1 MMLWFSRLGL
11 FGSLV
16 LLLWTLA
23 GCTVNQLPVPVA
35 ISTPVPLSDPEVRQ
49 ADVELLPAAVL
60 RYRFWDAALLPAY
73 TACAEQF
80 MALHPQITVVVEQ
93 IDGTSYW
100 GVLRDE
106 LTAGTAPDVF
116 VNHLTQMPELAA
128 ANQLYNLQPLFERDG
143 LDETVYINRASRL
156 WMRAGERYGL
166 PQDWSTVA
174 LVYNRDLL
182 AEAGVAPEQLETL
195 DWNPRDGGSLV
206 PLLASLTVDMN
217 GQSALSPAFQA
228 ADVAYYGMTLA
239 GQDSGGAYGQQQ
251 WSYLAAANG
260 FRFVD
265 FQYANSYFYDAPA
278 LIESLTWLQWL
289 INQSGYHTPFAE
301 IVERGG
307 RSLFL
312 EGRAV
317 LVADTSRFISQYVA
331 EAPFAV
337 GFAPLP
343 SGPQGRLTMFDG
355 LANSIVAST
364 PSLEQAW
371 LWTQYLSSVSCQ
383 LTIGEQGVTFP
394 VLESGV
400 ERMVDQYLQQG
411 IDVTAFT
418 RQVLSPK
425 GTFFHPVTEH
435 ATEIAAIL
443 QPVLA
448 AILSGEGAPADLLPI
463 ANQKVNALFA
473 P

>member
-1 MMLWFSRLGL
+1 MMRWCFRRWSFVG
-11 FGSLV
+11 LV
-16 LLLWTLA
+16 LLLGSLA
-23 GCTVNQLPVPVA
+23 GCTVNQLPVPV
-35 ISTPVPLSDPEVRQ
+35 ITLTPTPLPKPEVTQ
-49 ADVELLPAAVL
+49 TEEQIQPAVL

-80 MALHPQITVVVEQ
+80 MALHPQITVVVDQ
-93 IDGTSYW
+93 IDWSSYW
-100 GVLRDE
+100 GVLQDE
-106 LTAGTAPDVF
+106 LAAGNAPDVF
-116 VNHLTQMPELAA
+116 VNHLTRMPELAA
-128 ANQLYNLQPLFERDG
+128 ADQLYNLQPLFERDG
-143 LDETVYINRASRL
+143 LDETVYINRVSRL

-182 AEAGVAPEQLETL
+182 AEAGVDPEQLDTL
-195 DWNPRDGGSLV
+195 DWNPRDGGSLL
-206 PLLASLTVDMN
+206 PLLASLTVDRN
-217 GQSALSPAFQA
+217 GQSARSPAFQA
-228 ADVAYYGMTLA
+228 EEVAHYGMTLA
-239 GQDSGGAYGQQQ
+239 GQDGGGAYGQQQ

-265 FQYANSYFYDAPA
+265 FQYAQSYFYDSPT

-289 INQSGYHTPFAE
+289 VNQSGYHTPFAE
-301 IVERGG
+301 IAEHGG

-312 EGRAV
+312 EGRAA

-337 GFAPLP
+337 GFALLP
-343 SGPQGRLTMFDG
+343 SGPQGRRAMFEG
-355 LANSIVAST
+355 LASSIAAST

-371 LWTQYLSSVSCQ
+371 LWTQYLSSVACQ

-400 ERMVDQYLQQG
+400 ERMVDRYAQQG

-418 RQVLSPK
+418 RQALSQK

-435 ATEIAAIL
+435 TSEIAAIL
-443 QPVLA
+443 QPVLV
-448 AILSGEGAPADLLPI
+448 AILSGEGSPADLLPT